1 MACPSAK
8 RQREQEELSVHNGD
22 SARDK
27 KKHRPLPVRSPRKLG
42 RNWRIGDK
50 GPHTALKEYISPF
63 VDPAG
68 PEGGADNIKLF
79 SHSTTTTANQQVLED
94 PCTYGPDALMDVDVP
109 DSLSSE
115 EANPIIETQS
125 ATDPIIP
132 NLKGPQSEPP
142 PFTINTFHCL
152 SSKEPSHGT
161 PVSTEMSSSVSS
173 INPAKKLVFS
183 MGYRADCDRC
193 RNRVPGHYSHIL
205 QDVVKS

>member
-22 SARDK
+22 STRDK

-42 RNWRIGDK
+42 KDWQIGDK
-50 GPHTALKEYISPF
+50 DPHTALKEYSSPF
-63 VDPAG
+63 LDPAG
-68 PEGGADNIKLF
+68 PEGEPDDIGLF
-79 SHSTTTTANQQVLED
+79 YNSTAANQRVLQG
-94 PCTYGPDALMDVDVP
+94 PRTYGPDALMDVDVP
-109 DSLSSE
+109 DNLSSE
-115 EANPIIETQS
+115 EPNPNTRTQS

-132 NLKGPQSEPP
+132 TLKGPEFEPP
-142 PFTINTFHCL
+142 PLTIDAFHCL
-152 SSKEPSHGT
+152 SSKGLNHET

-173 INPAKKLVFS
+173 IKPAKKLVFS

-205 QDVVKS
+205 QDIVKS